1 MEMKTLNYVYKINK
15 FGKIS
20 KMTRCFLKNL
30 NFFLSSRAAL
40 DPLAGCMFETPAIR
54 TRVRQ
59 PIQIPAFHCKKIKT
73 SFQALFEM
81 K

>member
-1 MEMKTLNYVYKINK
+1 
-15 FGKIS
+15 
-20 KMTRCFLKNL
+20 MTRCFLKNL

-40 DPLAGCMFETPAIR
+40 DPLAGRMWPADRVFETPAIR